1 MSLVIVTA
9 RERTQYWQGNAPSAA
24 AIDAAFA
31 SLQAPAGLRVLS
43 RPRIVR
49 HQFVLDSVPRD
60 QAGLWTYATAPVEV
74 TITDA
79 TALRRALTTLL
90 NRLDAALRE
99 TATGWEPATVAPY
112 TVAVHGDPS
121 WWTSGAAQRTTSRDA
136 QENLISSDL
145 AATNRVSPVGPG
157 PLDNRPSAGERLEDV
172 AEGARQALEDVG
184 RGLVPLGAVALGALA
199 LFLAAQ
205 GGRSNP
211 ARPPARRNPRGT
223 PALWYLA
230 QPGTS
235 YPCRSRAVGRVVP
248 GRGGGRVAACATPAA
263 SGPEWIA
270 REKGRGVK
278 DPRPRGPSRYHIT
291 RPEGG
296 ELRTDRRAYLSRAV
310 VNRRLRDAERG
321 RELVPATEEMWLA
334 QGYRE
339 FGRTGLPVPLGL
351 PYPHARG
358 TSACDPEHPTWARY
372 AGALE
377 DAEQDAREDAD
388 PGTREFTQEVVKGL
402 RRKFPTDF
410 ARWTATTAKCRDQYE
425 TRASLQRAQAVT
437 KSSQT
442 RALKRRL
449 AEMDPTQDEREIFG
463 DYVSEIIEAERDSR
477 SKRRRK

>member
-1 MSLVIVTA
+1 MSLVILAA
-9 RERTQYWQGNAPSAA
+9 RERTQYWQHNAPSAA

-31 SLQAPAGLRVLS
+31 RVQAPAGLRVLA

-49 HQFVLDSVPRD
+49 HQFTLDSVPRE

-79 TALRRALTTLL
+79 AQLRRALHTLL
-90 NRLDAALRE
+90 DGLDAALRA
-99 TATGWEPATVAPY
+99 TATGWEAATVAPY
-112 TVAVHGDPS
+112 TVAIHGDPS

-136 QENLISSDL
+136 QESLLGSDL
-145 AATNRVSPVGPG
+145 EATNRVSPVGPG
-157 PLDNRPSAGERLEDV
+157 TLDNRPSAGEQLADV
-172 AEGARQALEDVG
+172 ADGARQALADAG
-184 RGLVPLGAVALGALA
+184 RGLVPLGALALGAFA
-199 LFLAAQ
+199 FFLAAQ

-263 SGPEWIA
+263 SGPDWIA

-321 RELVPATEEMWLA
+321 RELIPGTEEIWLA
-334 QGYRE
+334 QGYGQ
-339 FGRTGLPVPLGL
+339 FARTGLPVPLGL

-358 TSACDPEHPTWARY
+358 SSTCDPEHPTWARY
-372 AGALE
+372 SAALE
-377 DAEQDAREDAD
+377 EAEQDATEEAD
-388 PGTREFTQEVVKGL
+388 PGTREFTQEVVRGL

-410 ARWTATTAKCRDQYE
+410 DRWTATTVKCRDQYE
-425 TRASLQRAQAVT
+425 TRAAGQRATAVT

-463 DYVSEIIEAERDSR
+463 DYVSEIIEAERDSK